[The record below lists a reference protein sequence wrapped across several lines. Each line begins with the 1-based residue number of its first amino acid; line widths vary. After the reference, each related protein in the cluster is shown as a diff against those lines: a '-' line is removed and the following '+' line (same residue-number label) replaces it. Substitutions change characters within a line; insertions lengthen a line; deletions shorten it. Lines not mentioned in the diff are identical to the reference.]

1 MKNTYGLEDEAYVRD
16 VIDPATGRT
25 RARWDNGKEGPERVE
40 INTNGFVP
48 KLDDDGLPIPKPNEA
63 LEKLG
68 IAKQA
73 SPLGWLVNVPGLDRP
88 ASWLSLIG
96 LIGLFIAFGHS
107 VLAMSGEETLAQVYR
122 EVESPKMKNF
132 KKAAFIVFVYSLF
145 LTAGISFLAVML
157 IPDDVRM
164 KVYSDNLIGGLA
176 RYVAGPAPLRL
187 ALEGFV
193 VVVGFLILS
202 GAVNTAIIGSN
213 GVLNRVAEDGVLPDA
228 LLRPHPRYGTTYRV
242 LYLIVGLQLGVIVF
256 SGGDMVVLG
265 EAYAFGV
272 VWSFVFQVLA
282 MIVLRFKDK
291 SPREYK
297 VPFNVRFGATEI
309 PVGLLAIFT
318 VLLVTAGLNV
328 LTKEVATMGGIA
340 ITAFFLVI
348 FWVSEYYHEKKLKG
362 QKHAHREQFNKSMTA
377 EVTPESLGLTKM
389 YRKLVSIRS
398 TQNLFM
404 LERAL
409 DETDPVTTGIVVMT
423 AKVLAAGQSQE
434 ERAELDAYDQQLMT
448 AVVQLAEKAGKQV
461 KPLIVPTN
469 NPLHAI
475 LNTAKDLRAH
485 ELIVGAS
492 NKYTADEQLEQIAF
506 YWISLH
512 EGNPPP
518 LTVRILNAER
528 DISLDLAGGNR
539 IPKISEA
546 RARTVAELRAAG
558 VGVDRVLLGHDGT
571 SASSDLF
578 QAVLTMLD
586 LKVELALVQLP
597 PPGAEEGRGAANGQS
612 VIHFD
617 EERARQ
623 LGRTLKILQLDK
635 PDGPAVVAQAR
646 EGLYDLIILPL
657 PPEAPS
663 DPLKGLDDRTRYIL
677 QHAHSR
683 VMLAAAQTIPQEIM
697 DQRPGPG

>member
-1 MKNTYGLEDEAYVRD
+1 
-16 VIDPATGRT
+16 
-25 RARWDNGKEGPERVE
+25 
-40 INTNGFVP
+40 
-48 KLDDDGLPIPKPNEA
+48 
-63 LEKLG
+63 
-68 IAKQA
+68 
-73 SPLGWLVNVPGLDRP
+73 
-88 ASWLSLIG
+88 
-96 LIGLFIAFGHS
+96 
-107 VLAMSGEETLAQVYR
+107 
-122 EVESPKMKNF
+122 
-132 KKAAFIVFVYSLF
+132 
-145 LTAGISFLAVML
+145 
-157 IPDDVRM
+157 
-164 KVYSDNLIGGLA
+164 
-176 RYVAGPAPLRL
+176 
-187 ALEGFV
+187 
-193 VVVGFLILS
+193 
-202 GAVNTAIIGSN
+202 
-213 GVLNRVAEDGVLPDA
+213 
-228 LLRPHPRYGTTYRV
+228 
-242 LYLIVGLQLGVIVF
+242 
-256 SGGDMVVLG
+256 MV
-265 EAYAFGV
+265 
-272 VWSFVFQVLA
+272 
-282 MIVLRFKDK
+282 VLRFKDK

-297 VPFNVRFGATEI
+297 VPLNVRVGNTEI
-309 PVGLLAIFT
+309 PVGLLVIFT
-318 VLLVTAGLNV
+318 ILLVTAGLNV
-328 LTKEVATMGGIA
+328 LTKEVATMGGVA

-348 FWVSEYYHEKKLKG
+348 FGVSEYYHEKKLKG

-475 LNTAKDLRAH
+475 MNTAKDLLAQ

-586 LKVELALVQLP
+586 LKVELALVSLP
-597 PPGAEEGRGAANGQS
+597 PPGAEEGRGAGNGQS

-657 PPEAPS
+657 PAEAPS
-663 DPLKGLDDRTRYIL
+663 DPLKGLDERTRYIL

-683 VMLAAAQTIPQEIM
+683 VMLAAAQTIHQEIM
-697 DQRPGPG
+697 DQRPN